1 MVDEKKVFCFWES
14 FKKIKILDIVAKL
27 WKKGKERERH
37 PNIYGRKGKEIRSES
52 CLRAVFTLTL
62 DSKNYIIII
71 VFLSEKMWRLKVKND
86 GAAALYYM

>member
-37 PNIYGRKGKEIRSES
+37 PNIYGRKGK
-52 CLRAVFTLTL
+52 
-62 DSKNYIIII
+62 
-71 VFLSEKMWRLKVKND
+71 
-86 GAAALYYM
+86 